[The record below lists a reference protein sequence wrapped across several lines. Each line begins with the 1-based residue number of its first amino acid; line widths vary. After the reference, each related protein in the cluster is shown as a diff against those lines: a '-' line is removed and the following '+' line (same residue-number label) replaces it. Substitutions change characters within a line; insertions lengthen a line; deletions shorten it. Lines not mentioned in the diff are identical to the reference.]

1 MSRIES
7 ILSTCGIKANS
18 KSKYE
23 YGRSNLYSSL
33 DFSVRSLIDRYYEK
47 IGQTIFDSFIQLSSE
62 VEESDEK
69 GLINGSVMTIENSH
83 FLFEKFTEMSL
94 RTKSTTST
102 TNTNTISF
110 LEPILR
116 SSRTFY
122 ETSLTS
128 YARLSI
134 YRVLGRYAEYFEGL
148 NNLLKNTAPEEVAF
162 TTTYSKASVKKLL
175 LANPFK
181 DLKKSID
188 LLHQRTLKHFNSQPD
203 LQEIVWK
210 ALRED
215 FIGRER
221 GIQEGLGKV
230 FVGAV
235 DVKLDHSIEQV
246 GLYFNEVSK
255 RKY

>member
-1 MSRIES
+1 M
-7 ILSTCGIKANS
+7 LSLIFFSFIFMIYNF
-18 KSKYE
+18 YH
-23 YGRSNLYSSL
+23 L

-47 IGQTIFDSFIQLSSE
+47 IGQAIFDSFTQLSSE

-83 FLFEKFTEMSL
+83 FLFEKFTKMNSIES
-94 RTKSTTST
+94 STST
-102 TNTNTISF
+102 STVINTSTSTVINSKKTSSF

-122 ETSLTS
+122 ETSLIS

-134 YRVLGRYAEYFEGL
+134 YRVLGRYADYFEGL

-162 TTTYSKASVKKLL
+162 TTTYSKASVKKIL

-181 DLKKSID
+181 ELKKSID
-188 LLHQRTLKHFNSQPD
+188 LLHQRTLKHFNSQLD

-210 ALRED
+210 ALRDD
-215 FIGRER
+215 FVARER

-230 FVGAV
+230 FAGAA

-246 GLYFNEVSK
+246 GLYFIEVSK
-255 RKY
+255 RNY